1 MESVTIIIGII
12 TFILGNVCGY
22 FLHDFFKKTL
32 MIGENTSKNLLLL
45 AVTIIWVLSMLVS
58 LVNPAYQVPI
68 PVHGIMGIIV
78 GFFFY
83 NPNQRGGNQ
92 K

>member
-1 MESVTIIIGII
+1 MGNPLIIGII
-12 TFILGNVCGY
+12 TFVTGNLSGY
-22 FLHDFFKKTL
+22 LFHDFLKKSVG
-32 MIGENTSKNLLLL
+32 MNEDNSKNLLLL
-45 AVTIIWVLSMLVS
+45 SVTIIWVISMLVS
-58 LVNPAYQVPI
+58 LINPQYQVPV

-83 NPNQRGGNQ
+83 RAKGGE